1 MEKDGG
7 GRIGCLVK
15 RYPLLDCISGQI
27 LTAFLLMEECYK
39 RGNKILIAG
48 NGGSAC
54 DAQHM
59 VAELMKSFLLKREL
73 SKEEK
78 KKMLETDFQRGSILA
93 SKLQGALPA
102 IALDSHAALNTA
114 FANDMDGRLCFAQQ
128 VYAYGRKGDLFL
140 GITTSGNSENILFAA
155 VTARA
160 LGMKAIGFTGQSGG
174 KVAEIVDFCVKIPA
188 TQTYEVQELQQP
200 VYHCWCQML
209 EEEFFRR

>member
-102 IALDSHAALNTA
+102 IA
-114 FANDMDGRLCFAQQ
+114 NDVDGRLCFAQQ

>member
-59 VAELMKSFLLKREL
+59 VAELMKSF
-73 SKEEK
+73 
-78 KKMLETDFQRGSILA
+78 
-93 SKLQGALPA
+93 
-102 IALDSHAALNTA
+102 
-114 FANDMDGRLCFAQQ
+114 C
-128 VYAYGRKGDLFL
+128 
-140 GITTSGNSENILFAA
+140 
-155 VTARA
+155 
-160 LGMKAIGFTGQSGG
+160 
-174 KVAEIVDFCVKIPA
+174 
-188 TQTYEVQELQQP
+188 
-200 VYHCWCQML
+200 
-209 EEEFFRR
+209 

>member
-78 KKMLETDFQRGSILA
+78 KRC
-93 SKLQGALPA
+93 SKLIFNEAVFLP
-102 IALDSHAALNTA
+102 LS
-114 FANDMDGRLCFAQQ
+114 
-128 VYAYGRKGDLFL
+128 Y
-140 GITTSGNSENILFAA
+140 
-155 VTARA
+155 RA
-160 LGMKAIGFTGQSGG
+160 LCRQLHWIAM
-174 KVAEIVDFCVKIPA
+174 P
-188 TQTYEVQELQQP
+188 
-200 VYHCWCQML
+200 H
-209 EEEFFRR
+209 